1 VLQHKGFI
9 MAISTFDGP
18 VRSLNGFYSQ
28 GPGNLLTLGAT
39 VTLSVATHA
48 GHTLLVPATC
58 AITLPTIVTTAD
70 PVTSGPGND
79 PNTLNNLGV
88 EFNLFF
94 NAISAGAT
102 AQTVTCGGSDKLV
115 GTLGVTS
122 TVYNAFAAVT
132 STIITLNAT
141 TTGGAAR
148 GSQITLVPLAAN
160 LWSVNGVLVGSG
172 TVATPFS

>member
-1 VLQHKGFI
+1 

-18 VRSLNGFYSQ
+18 VRSLGGMYNQ
-28 GPGNLLTLGAT
+28 GPSNQVTLGAT

-48 GHTLLVPATC
+48 GLICLVPATC
-58 AITLPTIVTTAD
+58 AITLPTIVTTENAA
-70 PVTSGPGND
+70 TSGPGND

-88 EFNLFF
+88 EFRLFF
-94 NAISAGAT
+94 NVISAGAS

-122 TVYNAFAAVT
+122 TVYNAFASVT

-148 GSQITLVPLAAN
+148 GSFISLIPLAAN

-172 TVATPFS
+172 TAATPFS

>member
-1 VLQHKGFI
+1 

-48 GHTLLVPATC
+48 GRTLLVPATC
-58 AITLPTIVTTAD
+58 AIILPTIVTTAD
-70 PVTSGPGND
+70 PTTSGPGSD
-79 PNTLNNLGV
+79 PNTQSNLGV

-102 AQTVTCGGSDKLV
+102 AQTVTCGGSDAFV
-115 GTLGVTS
+115 GSLGVTS

-132 STIITLNAT
+132 STVITLNAT

-148 GSQITLVPLAAN
+148 GSQVNIVALAAN

-172 TVATPFS
+172 TAQTPFS

>member
-1 VLQHKGFI
+1 

-28 GPGNLLTLGAT
+28 GPSNILTLGAT

-70 PVTSGPGND
+70 PATSGPGSD
-79 PNTLNNLGV
+79 PNTQSNLGV
-88 EFNLFF
+88 VFTLFF
-94 NAISAGAT
+94 NVIAV
-102 AQTVTCGGSDKLV
+102 AQTVTCGGSDKFV

-122 TVYNAFAAVT
+122 TVYNAFASVT

-141 TTGGAAR
+141 TTGGAGR
-148 GSQITLVPLAAN
+148 GSQINITALAAN

-172 TVATPFS
+172 TAATPFS

>member
-1 VLQHKGFI
+1 
-9 MAISTFDGP
+9 MALTTFQGP

-28 GPGNLLTLGAT
+28 GPGNILTLGAT
-39 VTLSVATHA
+39 ATLSVATHA

-58 AITLPTIVTTAD
+58 AITLPTINTTAD
-70 PVTSGPGND
+70 PATSGPGSD
-79 PNTLNNLGV
+79 PNTISNLGV
-88 EFNLFF
+88 EFVLFF
-94 NAISAGAT
+94 NAISAGAS
-102 AQTVTCGGSDKLV
+102 AQTITCGGSDKYV

-122 TVYNAFAAVT
+122 TVYNAFASVT

-148 GSQITLVPLAAN
+148 GSRITLVALAAN

>member
-1 VLQHKGFI
+1 

-48 GHTLLVPATC
+48 GRTLLVPATC
-58 AITLPTIVTTAD
+58 AIILPTIVTTAD
-70 PVTSGPGND
+70 PTTSGPGSD
-79 PNTLNNLGV
+79 PNTQSNLGV

-102 AQTVTCGGSDKLV
+102 AQTVTCGGSDAFV

-132 STIITLNAT
+132 STVITLNAT

-148 GSQITLVPLAAN
+148 GSQVNIVALAAN

-172 TVATPFS
+172 TAQTPFS

>member
-1 VLQHKGFI
+1 

-18 VRSLNGFYSQ
+18 VRSLNGFYTQ
-28 GPGNLLTLGAT
+28 GPGNILTLGAT

-58 AITLPTIVTTAD
+58 AITLPTIVATAD
-70 PVTSGPGND
+70 ATSSGPGSD
-79 PNTLNNLGV
+79 PNTQSNIGV

-102 AQTVTCGGSDKLV
+102 AQTVTCGGSDKFV
-115 GTLGVTS
+115 GSLGVVS
-122 TVYNAFAAVT
+122 TVSNSFASVT
-132 STIITLNAT
+132 GTVITLNAT

-160 LWSVNGVLVGSG
+160 LWSVNGVLIGSG
-172 TVATPFS
+172 SAATPFS

>member
-1 VLQHKGFI
+1 MSL
-9 MAISTFDGP
+9 STFDGP

-28 GPGNLLTLGAT
+28 GNGNILTLGAT

-48 GHTLLVPATC
+48 GHILLVPATC
-58 AITLPTIVTTAD
+58 AITLPTIVSSVDSSA
-70 PVTSGPGND
+70 SGPGSD
-79 PNTLNNLGV
+79 PNTTSNIGV
-88 EFNLFF
+88 AFNLFF
-94 NAISAGAT
+94 NVIAV

-122 TVYNAFAAVT
+122 TVYNAFASVT
-132 STIITLNAT
+132 GTIITLNAT

-172 TVATPFS
+172 TAATPFS

>member
-1 VLQHKGFI
+1 

-28 GPGNLLTLGAT
+28 GPGNILTLGAT

-58 AITLPTIVTTAD
+58 AITLPTIVATAD
-70 PVTSGPGND
+70 PTSSGPGSD
-79 PNTLNNLGV
+79 PNTQSNIGV

-94 NAISAGAT
+94 NVIAV
-102 AQTVTCGGSDKLV
+102 AQTVTCGGSDRFV

-122 TVYNAFAAVT
+122 TVYNAFASVT
-132 STIITLNAT
+132 GTIITLNAT

-148 GSQITLVPLAAN
+148 GSQVNIVALAAN

-172 TVATPFS
+172 TAATPFS

>member
-1 VLQHKGFI
+1 

-70 PVTSGPGND
+70 PASSGPGSD
-79 PNTLNNLGV
+79 PNTLSNLGV
-88 EFNLFF
+88 EFILFF
-94 NAISAGAT
+94 NAISAGAS
-102 AQTVTCGGSDKLV
+102 AQTVTCGGSDKFV

-148 GSQITLVPLAAN
+148 GSQVNITALAAN

-172 TVATPFS
+172 TAATPFS

>member
-1 VLQHKGFI
+1 MG
-9 MAISTFDGP
+9 ISTFDGP

-28 GPGNLLTLGAT
+28 GPGNILTLGAT

-70 PVTSGPGND
+70 PATSGPGSD
-79 PNTLNNLGV
+79 PNTVSNIGV
-88 EFNLFF
+88 AFNLFF
-94 NAISAGAT
+94 NVIAV
-102 AQTVTCGGSDKLV
+102 AQTVTCGGSDKFV

-122 TVYNAFAAVT
+122 TVYNAFASVT

-148 GSQITLVPLAAN
+148 GSMITVTPLAAN

>member
-1 VLQHKGFI
+1 

-70 PVTSGPGND
+70 PASSGPGSD
-79 PNTLNNLGV
+79 PNTQSNLGV

-94 NAISAGAT
+94 NVISAGAT
-102 AQTVTCGGSDKLV
+102 AQTVTCGGSDKFV

-122 TVYNAFAAVT
+122 TVYNAFASVT
-132 STIITLNAT
+132 NTIITLNAT
-141 TTGGAAR
+141 TTGGAGR
-148 GSQITLVPLAAN
+148 GSQINIVALAAN

-172 TVATPFS
+172 TAATPFS

>member
-1 VLQHKGFI
+1 

-28 GPGNLLTLGAT
+28 GPGNILTLGAT

-48 GHTLLVPATC
+48 GHILLVPATC
-58 AITLPTIVTTAD
+58 AIILPTIVTTAD
-70 PVTSGPGND
+70 PATSGPGSD
-79 PNTLNNLGV
+79 PNTQSNIGA

-122 TVYNAFAAVT
+122 TVYNAFASVT
-132 STIITLNAT
+132 GTVITLNAT

-172 TVATPFS
+172 TAATPFS

>member
-1 VLQHKGFI
+1 

-18 VRSLNGFYSQ
+18 VRSLGGMYNQ
-28 GPGNLLTLGAT
+28 GPSNQVTLGAT
-39 VTLSVATHA
+39 VTLSVATH
-48 GHTLLVPATC
+48 GGLICLVPATC
-58 AITLPTIVTTAD
+58 AITLPTIVATANAAG
-70 PVTSGPGND
+70 TGPGND

-88 EFNLFF
+88 EFRLFF
-94 NAISAGAT
+94 NVISAGAT

-122 TVYNAFAAVT
+122 TVYNAFASVT
-132 STIITLNAT
+132 NTIITLNAT

-148 GSQITLVPLAAN
+148 GSFISLIPLAAN

-172 TVATPFS
+172 TAATPFS

>member
-1 VLQHKGFI
+1 

-18 VRSLNGFYSQ
+18 VRSLGGMYNQ
-28 GPGNLLTLGAT
+28 GPSNQVTLGAT

-48 GHTLLVPATC
+48 GLICLVPATC
-58 AITLPTIVTTAD
+58 AITLPTIVATANANG
-70 PVTSGPGND
+70 TGPGND

-88 EFNLFF
+88 EFRLFF
-94 NAISAGAT
+94 NAISAGAS

-122 TVYNAFAAVT
+122 TVYNAFASVT
-132 STIITLNAT
+132 GTIITLNAT
-141 TTGGAAR
+141 TSGGAAR
-148 GSQITLVPLAAN
+148 GSFISLIALAAN

-172 TVATPFS
+172 TAGTPFS

>member
-1 VLQHKGFI
+1 
-9 MAISTFDGP
+9 MALTTFQGP

-28 GPGNLLTLGAT
+28 GPGNILTLGAT
-39 VTLSVATHA
+39 ATLSVATHA

-58 AITLPTIVTTAD
+58 AITLPTINTTAD
-70 PVTSGPGND
+70 PATSGPGSD
-79 PNTLNNLGV
+79 PNTISNIGV
-88 EFNLFF
+88 EFVLFF
-94 NAISAGAT
+94 NAISAGAS
-102 AQTVTCGGSDKLV
+102 AQTITCGGSDKYV
-115 GTLGVTS
+115 GSLGVVS
-122 TVYNAFAAVT
+122 TVYNAFASVT

-148 GSQITLVPLAAN
+148 GSQITLVALAAN

>member
-1 VLQHKGFI
+1 MG
-9 MAISTFDGP
+9 ISTFDGP

-28 GPGNLLTLGAT
+28 GNGNVLTLGAT
-39 VTLSVATHA
+39 VTLSGATHA
-48 GHTLLVPATC
+48 GHILLVPATC

-70 PVTSGPGND
+70 PATSGPGSD
-79 PNTLNNLGV
+79 PNTTSNIGV
-88 EFNLFF
+88 AFNLFF
-94 NAISAGAT
+94 NVIAV
-102 AQTVTCGGSDKLV
+102 AQTVTCGGSDKFV
-115 GTLGVTS
+115 GSLGVTS
-122 TVYNAFAAVT
+122 TVYNAFASVT

-141 TTGGAAR
+141 TTGGAGR

>member
-1 VLQHKGFI
+1 

-28 GPGNLLTLGAT
+28 GPGNILTLGAT

-70 PVTSGPGND
+70 PTSSGPGSD
-79 PNTLNNLGV
+79 PNTQSNLGV

-94 NAISAGAT
+94 NVIAV
-102 AQTVTCGGSDKLV
+102 AQTVTCGGSDKFV

-122 TVYNAFAAVT
+122 TVYNAFASVT

-141 TTGGAAR
+141 TTGGAGR
-148 GSQITLVPLAAN
+148 GSQVNIVALAAN

>member
-1 VLQHKGFI
+1 

-28 GPGNLLTLGAT
+28 GPGNVITLGAT
-39 VTLSVATHA
+39 ATLSVATH
-48 GHTLLVPATC
+48 GGKILLVPATC
-58 AITLPTIVTTAD
+58 AIILPTIVATAD
-70 PVTSGPGND
+70 AAGAGPGSD
-79 PNTLNNLGV
+79 PNTTSTLGV

-102 AQTVTCGGSDKLV
+102 AQTVTCGGSDAFV
-115 GTLGVTS
+115 GSLGVTS

-132 STIITLNAT
+132 STVITLNAT

-148 GSQITLVPLAAN
+148 GSQVNIVALAAN

-172 TVATPFS
+172 TAQTPFS

>member
-1 VLQHKGFI
+1 

-18 VRSLNGFYSQ
+18 VRSLGGMYNQ
-28 GPGNLLTLGAT
+28 GPSNQVTLGAT

-48 GHTLLVPATC
+48 GLICLVPATC
-58 AITLPTIVTTAD
+58 AITLPTIVTTANAA
-70 PVTSGPGND
+70 TSGPGND

-88 EFNLFF
+88 QFRLFF
-94 NAISAGAT
+94 NVISAGAS

-122 TVYNAFAAVT
+122 TVYNAFASVT

-148 GSQITLVPLAAN
+148 GSFISLIPLAAN

-172 TVATPFS
+172 TAATPFS

>member
-1 VLQHKGFI
+1 MG
-9 MAISTFDGP
+9 ISTFDGP

-28 GPGNLLTLGAT
+28 GNGNILTLGAT

-48 GHTLLVPATC
+48 GHILLVPATC

-70 PVTSGPGND
+70 PATSGPGSD
-79 PNTLNNLGV
+79 PNTTSNIGV
-88 EFNLFF
+88 AFNLFF
-94 NAISAGAT
+94 NVIAV
-102 AQTVTCGGSDKLV
+102 AQTVTCGGSDKFV
-115 GTLGVTS
+115 GSLGVTS
-122 TVYNAFAAVT
+122 TVYNAFASVT

-148 GSQITLVPLAAN
+148 GSMITITPLAAN

-172 TVATPFS
+172 TAATPFS

>member
-1 VLQHKGFI
+1 

-28 GPGNLLTLGAT
+28 GPGNILTLGAT

-70 PVTSGPGND
+70 PTSSGPGSD
-79 PNTLNNLGV
+79 PNTQSNLGV
-88 EFNLFF
+88 AFNLFF
-94 NAISAGAT
+94 NAIAV
-102 AQTVTCGGSDKLV
+102 AQTVTCGGSDKFV

-122 TVYNAFAAVT
+122 TVYNAFASVT

-141 TTGGAAR
+141 TTGGAGR

-172 TVATPFS
+172 TAATPFS

>member
-1 VLQHKGFI
+1 MITTL
-9 MAISTFDGP
+9 DGP

-28 GPGNLLTLGAT
+28 GDGNILTLGAT

-48 GHTLLVPATC
+48 GHILLVPATC
-58 AITLPTIVTTAD
+58 AIILPTIVTTAD
-70 PVTSGPGND
+70 PATSGPGSD
-79 PNTLNNLGV
+79 PNTTSNIGV
-88 EFNLFF
+88 PFNLFF
-94 NAISAGAT
+94 NAISAGAS

-122 TVYNAFAAVT
+122 TVYNAFASVT
-132 STIITLNAT
+132 STVITLNAT

-172 TVATPFS
+172 TAATPFS